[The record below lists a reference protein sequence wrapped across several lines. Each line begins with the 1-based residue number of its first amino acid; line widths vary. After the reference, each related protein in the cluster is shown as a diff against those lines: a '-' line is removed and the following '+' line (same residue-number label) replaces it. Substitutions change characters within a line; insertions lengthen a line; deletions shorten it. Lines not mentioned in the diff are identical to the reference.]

1 MLDMKMLFIINTV
14 ILLVLSIYM
23 LFLYKKNSQNRAIK
37 FITYFVVLYCLGF
50 ILFIL
55 RNQIPDFLS
64 IVIANTFFALGS
76 LCLYVTTRAIVGLD
90 SKWQIR
96 YWIPVLIIFVGF
108 YIFTFIDFNS
118 NMRALMYS
126 VFALFYSLLDMW
138 LFGFYTSSKFYTF
151 DKISSIVF
159 LVGAIIFL
167 LRAIESRIIHI
178 EAYYFNNVDLFL
190 YLPNIYML
198 ILNIW
203 VILLVTYR
211 IKN

>member
-1 MLDMKMLFIINTV
+1 
-14 ILLVLSIYM
+14 M
-23 LFLYKKNSQNRAIK
+23 LFLYKKNSQNTAMK

-76 LCLYVTTRAIVGLD
+76 LCLYVAIRAIVGLN

-96 YWIPVLIIFVGF
+96 YWIPILIVFVGF
-108 YIFTFIDFNS
+108 YIFTLIDFNP
-118 NMRALMYS
+118 NMRALIYS
-126 VFALFYSLLDMW
+126 VFVLFYSLLDMW
-138 LFGFYTSSKFYTF
+138 LFGFYASSKFYIF
-151 DKISSIVF
+151 DKISSMVF
-159 LVGAIIFL
+159 FVGFVIFSLV
-167 LRAIESRIIHI
+167 AIESRIIHI
-178 EAYYFNNVDLFL
+178 DAYYFNNVNIII

-198 ILNIW
+198 MLNLWI
-203 VILLVTYR
+203 ISLVTYR

>member
-1 MLDMKMLFIINTV
+1 ME
-14 ILLVLSIYM
+14 
-23 LFLYKKNSQNRAIK
+23 NRVIK

>member
-1 MLDMKMLFIINTV
+1 MKMLFIINTV
-14 ILLVLSIYM
+14 ILLILAIYM
-23 LFLYKKNSQNRAIK
+23 LFLYKKNSQNRATK

-50 ILFIL
+50 TLFIL

-64 IVIANTFFALGS
+64 MVIANTFFALGS
-76 LCLYVTTRAIVGLD
+76 LCLYVATRAIVGLD

-108 YIFTFIDFNS
+108 NIFTFIDFNP

-126 VFALFYSLLDMW
+126 VFALLYSLLEMW

-159 LVGAIIFL
+159 FVGAIIFL

-178 EAYYFNNVDLFL
+178 DAYYFNNVNLIIS
-190 YLPNIYML
+190 LPNIYML
-198 ILNIW
+198 VLNIW
-203 VILLVTYR
+203 ILTLVTYR